1 MATVLLNPV
10 HIEVLRLRET
20 RPNSVQSFLD
30 ILIPLGTITLGN
42 KLVDTVRIYHM
53 RNRIGHALRNSDKPL
68 DGVVPVQEKAD

>member
-1 MATVLLNPV
+1 MAAILFDLV
-10 HIEVLRLRET
+10 HIKVLRLRET
-20 RPNSVQSFLD
+20 PPNSVEGILNV
-30 ILIPLGTITLGN
+30 LIPLGTIALGN